1 MLNPG
6 QLLGDYRIEALLGS
20 GAVGEVY
27 RACDTRSDRVV
38 ALKVIRA
45 HLADSPEY
53 QNRLRAEAAA
63 MVRVDSPYV
72 ARAWDYS
79 TAEGT
84 CFLAMEYVEGREI
97 VSATQDMDLTGKL
110 RIAWQVAEGIQAAH
124 AVELIH
130 RDIKSENIKVTP
142 EGTAK
147 ILDFGLAKEVRQDE
161 VDESG
166 NIVGTLWYASPEQ
179 LMGEPV
185 TVSTDMFSFG
195 VLLYE
200 LVTGRRPFEGEYS
213 ARVYYSIL
221 HEEPIAARE
230 IIPDLPEWLDQL
242 LRKLLS
248 KRAKDRFAR
257 MSDVVEQL
265 RSYLSGRQI
274 ALIKGVQVRR
284 MHVTVLVL
292 KNLSD
297 DKSWD
302 YFCEGFTDDLVSELS
317 RRSELGVSVQSSH
330 SVPADMGA
338 LCKRL
343 RSDFVVGGSLM
354 RWQDKIRLKL
364 DIYGSRREQIV
375 SSLKYEKRAEEL
387 FDLLNLATRE
397 TADILA
403 SECGKETVQVADHAG
418 IDISAYEYYLK
429 GKNYYQ
435 SDKPEHLAF
444 AIQMYERA
452 LQLDPNLALAHSGVA
467 DVLIFQYM
475 AYYDRSY
482 EIIQRACEQAQK
494 ALLIEPSLPE
504 GYRSLGRYYMF
515 IGDLQNAE
523 ACLVRAVDLNP
534 RFAIGYRTLAWLKY
548 QQGDYGESMEWAN
561 KALQL
566 VPTDTETLLLIGQL
580 HTYERRYTA
589 AMATLQRAVEIEPD
603 YGRGYY
609 NLGLAYHKLG
619 VPAKALEQFRLAC
632 KYEGDPNCYVD
643 AGWVCLLLG
652 DCDQARRLFRMSV
665 EKGWFPFI
673 ARYCLGFLERTCG
686 DNQLAL
692 EYFSEVIE
700 ELKNTDFSDRENVQ
714 IQGYYAM
721 ALAGAGRF
729 DDATT
734 QLQNILTVEHLI
746 GDVLLNVARSYA
758 LMGETSE
765 AVGCIQRALVTSPGP
780 TESEIALDPHFN
792 NVPLTRSLPSA
803 S

>member
-6 QLLGDYRIEALLGS
+6 QQLGSYRIEVLLGS

-27 RACDTRSDRVV
+27 CARDIQTDRVV
-38 ALKVIRA
+38 ALKVVKS
-45 HLADSPEY
+45 HLAGSPDY
-53 QNRLRAEAAA
+53 QDRLKTEAAA
-63 MVRVDSPYV
+63 MARVDSPYV

-79 TAEGT
+79 IADGA
-84 CFLAMEYVEGREI
+84 CYLAMEYVEGREI
-97 VSATQDMDLTGKL
+97 VAATQGMALFEKL
-110 RIAWQVAEGIQAAH
+110 RIACQVAEGIQAAH
-124 AVELIH
+124 AVQLIH
-130 RDIKSENIKVTP
+130 RDIKPENIRVTP

-147 ILDFGLAKEVRQDE
+147 ILDFGLAKDVRQDE

-166 NIVGTLWYASPEQ
+166 DIVGTLWYASPEQ

-185 TVSTDMFSFG
+185 TLATDMFSFG

-200 LVTGRRPFEGEYS
+200 LVTGRRPFEGDYS

-221 HEEPIAARE
+221 HEEPIAAKE
-230 IIPDLPEWLDQL
+230 ILPDLPEWLDQL
-242 LRKLLS
+242 LRKLL
-248 KRAKDRFAR
+248 AKQPRDRFAQ
-257 MSDVVEQL
+257 MSEVVDQL
-265 RSYLSGRQI
+265 KAFLGGEHITLLR
-274 ALIKGVQVRR
+274 GVQARR
-284 MHVTVLVL
+284 MHVTVLML
-292 KNLSD
+292 KNLSQ

-302 YFCEGFTDDLVSELS
+302 YFCDGFTDDLMSELS
-317 RRSELGVSVQSSH
+317 RRSDLGVSVQSSH
-330 SVPADMGA
+330 GLPDDMGV
-338 LCKRL
+338 LCRRL

-364 DIYGSRREQIV
+364 DVYGNRREQIV
-375 SSLKYEKRAEEL
+375 SSRKYEKKAEDL

-403 SECGKETVQVADHAG
+403 SECGKETVPVGDHTG
-418 IDISAYEYYLK
+418 VDISAYEYYLK
-429 GKNYYQ
+429 GKSYYRTN
-435 SDKPEHLAF
+435 KPDHLTF

-452 LQLDPNLALAHSGVA
+452 LQLDPNLALAHSGIA

-475 AYYDRSY
+475 AYYDRSR
-482 EIIQRACEQAQK
+482 EVMERAREQAQK
-494 ALLIEPSLPE
+494 ALMVEPSLPE

-523 ACLVRAVDLNP
+523 AALIKAVDLNP

-548 QQGDYGESMEWAN
+548 QQGDYKESMEWAN
-561 KALQL
+561 RALLL
-566 VPTDTETLLLIGQL
+566 VPVDTETLLLIGQL

-609 NLGLAYHKLG
+609 NLGLAYQKLG
-619 VPAKALEQFRLAC
+619 VPAKALEQFKLAC

-643 AGWVCLLLG
+643 AGWVCVLVG
-652 DCDQARRLFRMSV
+652 DYDQARRLFRISV
-665 EKGWFPFI
+665 DKGWFPFI
-673 ARYCLGFLERTCG
+673 ARYCLGFLEKTCG
-686 DNQLAL
+686 DSQLAL
-692 EYFSEVIE
+692 KYFLEVIE
-700 ELKNTDFSDRENVQ
+700 ELKSTDFKDQENVQ

-729 DDATT
+729 DDARA
-734 QLQNILTVEHLI
+734 QLGEILKVDHLI

-758 LMGETSE
+758 MMGDTTE
-765 AVGCIQRALVTSPGP
+765 AAGWLQTASVSSPGP
-780 TESEIALDPHFN
+780 TESEIVLDPHFKD
-792 NVPLTRSLPSA
+792 VPLPRFLSSA